1 MSADNQQERLDEQ
14 WIVGFVDGEGC
25 FHVSINR
32 NKKMSLGW
40 QVLPEFRVVQHQKDE
55 QVLHKIKNY
64 FGFGN
69 VVINHGD
76 RKEFRVRGSQN
87 LDKIINFFKDN
98 ELKTNKLNDFNFFCE
113 IVYLMKEQQ
122 HLKMEGILEI
132 SKIASKMNRQ
142 IDRTSRILRD
152 YTPNTS
158 PTKTDVKI

>member
-32 NKKMSLGW
+32 NKKMTLGL

-55 QVLHKIKNY
+55 QILHKLQNY
-64 FGFGN
+64 FGFGG
-69 VVINHGD
+69 VVKNHGD

-87 LDKIINFFKDN
+87 LDKIIKFFKEN
-98 ELKTNKLNDFNFFCE
+98 KLRTIKLNDFNLFCE
-113 IVYLMKEQQ
+113 IINLMKKDQ
-122 HLKMEGILEI
+122 HLTMEGVLKI
-132 SKIASKMNRQ
+132 SKIASKMNRK

-158 PTKTDVKI
+158 STKLM